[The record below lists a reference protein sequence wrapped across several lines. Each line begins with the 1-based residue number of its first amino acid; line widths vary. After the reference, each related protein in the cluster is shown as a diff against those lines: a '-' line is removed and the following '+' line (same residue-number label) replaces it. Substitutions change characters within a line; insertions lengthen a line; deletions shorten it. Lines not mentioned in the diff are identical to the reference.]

1 MIALV
6 VSRADSASVHIGE
19 HLRSL
24 ADWTESEDDS
34 RPDAVG
40 GGTVLRTDDFC
51 LREFDDLHLELET
64 VADAFS
70 DPEYIVFASRHA
82 GDTGP
87 LLTAH
92 FTGNFG
98 PAEYGGVDGGLARAC
113 PNAHKAV
120 INALEEVAPEG
131 YDVGMECTHH
141 GPSDV
146 GVPSMFVELGSGE
159 EQWEDPDG
167 ARAVA
172 EAILALADV
181 PADSERHLVGFGGGH
196 YVPRPTRIVKETAWA
211 VGHIAADWCL
221 SDMGDPNEN
230 RDVLAHAFEQS
241 AAEYAVVDGEKPA
254 LRDTIDALGYRV
266 VSETWVQETSDVP
279 LAAVKE
285 LETALC
291 SVDAGLRFGQIATWP
306 VAFDTVSLP
315 VALIQEAEGVD
326 RDAVRTVAET
336 HLLAFTTDE
345 AGTRVG
351 GRAAVS
357 PETARDAFIDALVPI
372 LREKYDEVV
381 RETDAVVA
389 RVSTFDPEK
398 AATLGIPEGPKFG
411 KLASGQP
418 VTIRGREIPPEEVRT
433 HREQTFTL

>member
-34 RPDAVG
+34 RPDARG
-40 GGTVLRTDDFC
+40 GGTVYRTDGFC
-51 LREFDDLHLELET
+51 LREFDDLHLELES

-87 LLTAH
+87 VLTAH

-113 PNAHKAV
+113 PNAHKA
-120 INALEEVAPEG
+120 IIKALEEVAPEG

-141 GPSDV
+141 GPSAV

-159 EQWEDPDG
+159 EQWEDPEG

-172 EAILALADV
+172 KAILALKGV

-221 SDMGDPNEN
+221 ADMGDPHEH

-241 AAEYAVVDGEKPA
+241 AAEFAVVDGEKPA
-254 LRDTIDALGYRV
+254 LRDAIDALGYRV

-279 LAAVKE
+279 LAAVSE
-285 LETALC
+285 LEAALC
-291 SVDAGLRFGQIATWP
+291 PVDDGLRFGQIETWP
-306 VAFDTVSLP
+306 VAFETVSLP
-315 VALIQEAEGVD
+315 VALIQEAEGTD
-326 RDAVRTVAET
+326 REAVRAAAEA

-351 GRAAVS
+351 GRAAI
-357 PETARDAFIDALVPI
+357 PNEPARDAFIDALVPI

-381 RETDAVVA
+381 READAVVA

-433 HREQTFTL
+433 YREQTFTL